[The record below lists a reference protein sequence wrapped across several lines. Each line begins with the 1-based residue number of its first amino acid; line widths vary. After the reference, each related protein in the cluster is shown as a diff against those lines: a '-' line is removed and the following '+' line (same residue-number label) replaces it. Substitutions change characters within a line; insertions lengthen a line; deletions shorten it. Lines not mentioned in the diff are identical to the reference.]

1 MASFTVGD
9 LVIDNP
15 WARESVTRTGAA
27 YLTVRNGGDAADRL
41 VGVASEVADRAALHS
56 SVVQDGVM
64 RMRPV
69 DAVEVP
75 AGGEAVLEPGGLHV
89 MLIGLKAPLEE
100 GDSFAL
106 RLVFEDAGEVE
117 VVTTIE
123 DIAHGGAGTGHDH
136 EHDH

>member
-1 MASFTVGD
+1 
-9 LVIDNP
+9 
-15 WARESVTRTGAA
+15 
-27 YLTVRNGGDAADRL
+27 
-41 VGVASEVADRAALHS
+41 
-56 SVVQDGVM
+56 M